1 VQRARSRWRAYAAT
15 CAIAAVCGIT
25 AGCTGGGGAPA
36 GASQSTSPARPASTD
51 SPAGAAAPGVTGAA
65 SPAGGQPT
73 ERPANAP
80 TTASPASACVTQV
93 LGNLTLA
100 QRVGQLFVV
109 GVDGNIAGPQ
119 LTAAE
124 HTYHFGSLLL
134 NKSGV
139 GTAALAAQT
148 AAMQE
153 LASSGTGGVR
163 FFIAANQEG
172 GQIQQLSGPG
182 FAAMPSELVQGSWS
196 LSTLRTRATNWGTDL
211 RAAGVNLDLA
221 PVMDVVPQGT
231 AAGNAPIGALDREFG
246 FDPEINGQ
254 HGTAFIQ
261 GMAAAGVMSVAKHFP
276 GLGRVAGNT
285 DFTANVVDNVTTAN
299 DPYLNSFRA
308 AVGAGVP
315 MVMVAL
321 ATYTKIDP
329 AQLAVFSPTVMR
341 LLRNGLG
348 FNGVIVSD
356 DMGQA
361 AAVQAIPAANRAVGF
376 LTAGGDLVTS
386 QSLAP
391 AEQMAA
397 GVLAKASGSAAFRA
411 TVDAAARQ
419 VLAAKKAAGLLP
431 C

>member
-1 VQRARSRWRAYAAT
+1 MQRARSRWRASAAA
-15 CAIAAVCGIT
+15 CAIAATCGVI
-25 AGCTGGGGAPA
+25 AGCAGGGASSSAPE
-36 GASQSTSPARPASTD
+36 STSQARPASTD
-51 SPAGAAAPGVTGAA
+51 SHAGAAAPGVTGAA
-65 SPAGGQPT
+65 SPVGNQ
-73 ERPANAP
+73 PANAP

-109 GVDGNIAGPQ
+109 GVDDNIAGPQ

-134 NKSGV
+134 NKTGV

-153 LASSGTGGVR
+153 LAPSGTGGVR

-182 FAAMPSELVQGSWS
+182 FATMPSALVQGSWS
-196 LSTLRTRATNWGTDL
+196 PGTLRTQATNWGTDL

-361 AAVQAIPAANRAVGF
+361 AAIQAVPAANRAADF
-376 LTAGGDLVTS
+376 LTAGGDLITS

-411 TVDAAARQ
+411 TVDDAARR

>member
-1 VQRARSRWRAYAAT
+1 
-15 CAIAAVCGIT
+15 
-25 AGCTGGGGAPA
+25 
-36 GASQSTSPARPASTD
+36 
-51 SPAGAAAPGVTGAA
+51 
-65 SPAGGQPT
+65 
-73 ERPANAP
+73 
-80 TTASPASACVTQV
+80 V

-109 GVDGNIAGPQ
+109 GVDDNIAGPQ

-134 NKSGV
+134 NKTGV

-182 FAAMPSELVQGSWS
+182 FATMPSALVQGSWS
-196 LSTLRTRATNWGTDL
+196 PGTLRTQATNWGTDL

-246 FDPEINGQ
+246 FDPGINGQ

-361 AAVQAIPAANRAVGF
+361 AAIQAVPAANRAADF
-376 LTAGGDLVTS
+376 LTAGGDLITS

-397 GVLAKASGSAAFRA
+397 GVLAKASGSTAFRA
-411 TVDAAARQ
+411 TVDDAARR

>member
-1 VQRARSRWRAYAAT
+1 VQRARSRWRAYAAA
-15 CAIAAVCGIT
+15 CAIAAACGIT
-25 AGCTGGGGAPA
+25 AGCTGSD
-36 GASQSTSPARPASTD
+36 ASSSAAQSTSTARPANAA
-51 SPAGAAAPGVTGAA
+51 SPASAAASHAPGTA
-65 SPAGGQPT
+65 SPAGGQ
-73 ERPANAP
+73 PANAP

-109 GVDGNIAGPQ
+109 GVDDNIAGPQ

-134 NKSGV
+134 NKTAA

-153 LASSGTGGVR
+153 LAPSGTGGVR

-196 LSTLRTRATNWGTDL
+196 LSTLRTQATNWGTDL

-361 AAVQAIPAANRAVGF
+361 AAVQAVPVANRAVDF
-376 LTAGGDLVTS
+376 LTAGGDLITS

-411 TVDAAARQ
+411 TVDDAARR

>member
-1 VQRARSRWRAYAAT
+1 MAVA
-15 CAIAAVCGIT
+15 CAFI
-25 AGCTGGGGAPA
+25 AGCSGGGGSAGPGVPA
-36 GASQSTSPARPASTD
+36 DTARPT
-51 SPAGAAAPGVTGAA
+51 GAAAPARTGTASAPSATTGAGSPTTG
-65 SPAGGQPT
+65 SPA
-73 ERPANAP
+73 A
-80 TTASPASACVTQV
+80 ACVTQV

-100 QRVGQLFVV
+100 QRVGELFLV
-109 GVDGNIAGPQ
+109 GVDGNIAGPE

-124 HTYHFGSLLL
+124 RTDHFGSLLL
-134 NKSGV
+134 NKTAA

-148 AAMQE
+148 AGMQE
-153 LASSGTGGVR
+153 LAPADTSGVR
-163 FFIAANQEG
+163 LFIAANQEG
-172 GQIQQLSGPG
+172 GQIQQLTGPG
-182 FAAMPSELVQGSWS
+182 FATMPSALQKGSWS
-196 LSTLRTRATNWGTDL
+196 LSTLRATATDWGTDL

-221 PVMDVVPQGT
+221 PVMDVVPQGS
-231 AAGNAPIGALDREFG
+231 AASNAPIGALDREFG
-246 FDPEINGQ
+246 FDPVTNGE

-261 GMAAAGVMSVAKHFP
+261 GMAAAGVMTVAKHFP

-285 DFTANVVDNVTTAN
+285 DFTSNVVDNVTTAT
-299 DPYLNSFRA
+299 DPYLNSFRTA
-308 AVGAGVP
+308 IGAGVP

-329 AQLAVFSPTVMR
+329 AELAVFSPTVMR

-361 AAVQAIPAANRAVGF
+361 AAVQAVPVGARAIDF

-397 GVLAKASGSAAFRA
+397 AVLAKASGNSAFRA
-411 TVDAAARQ
+411 TVDSAAQR
-419 VLAAKKAAGLLP
+419 VLAAKRAAGLLP